1 MIELAWGAALR
12 MIQALLQ
19 GSPFIFTGLCITGML
34 SRLMGHADTKRLF
47 GSNSLSS
54 LMQSWLIGMLL
65 PGCSLGVIPICR
77 QLRASGIAIGTI
89 FAFALSSPLFDPL
102 SLLYGLTLSKPF
114 TILAFAG
121 CSLVVVT
128 LSGAIFDWLY
138 PDTEVHLPQ
147 PPAPPPGIKRI
158 LAVGVDMA
166 RETVGHT
173 AGLIGIGILGVGLLA
188 VILPTGSLQRSMAHD
203 NPWSPLVMTGV
214 AIPAY
219 ATPMTAMGQLGSMFQ
234 HGNSIGAA
242 FILLTF
248 GAGMNLGLI
257 AWMWLNYGWRKL
269 AVWFGLMLLVV
280 VGLSYGIERPL
291 YPRDVEPVNHTHAFD
306 GYCAPFAPNSMPAG
320 GHLAEIIR
328 RVRLET
334 QPHEWFGAG
343 ILALLALV
351 GGLLRVV
358 DPSRRIDA
366 WLVRQPAEVSGRTS
380 SRYDVEVPGPVLAM
394 VGLAGI
400 VAMSV
405 VGCYSYYPPPS
416 EVLEELSV
424 ARTEAASAATSGNRE
439 HALHW
444 IPVCEGWNRRLVVG
458 TYLRHWKVSDYHLMK
473 SRLLQDRL
481 EALEH
486 AVEDGDTPD
495 EVREHALAASRAY
508 TRLSQAYRSEPLE

>member
-1 MIELAWGAALR
+1 MTELAWGAVLR

-19 GSPFIFTGLCITGML
+19 GAPFIFTGFCIAGML

-54 LMQSWLIGMLL
+54 LAQSWLIGMLL

-114 TILAFAG
+114 TILAFAC

-138 PDTEVHLPQ
+138 PDTEVHLPE
-147 PPAPPPGIKRI
+147 PPAPPHGIKRI
-158 LAVGVDMA
+158 LAIGVEMA
-166 RETVGHT
+166 HETVGRT

-188 VILPTGSLQRSMAHD
+188 VVLPRGALQQSMAHD
-203 NPWSPLVMTGV
+203 NPWSPLVMTGI

-248 GAGMNLGLI
+248 GAGMNLGLV

-291 YPRDVEPVNHTHAFD
+291 YPRDIEPAGHTHAFD
-306 GYCAPFAPNSMPAG
+306 GYCAPFATDSTPAVG
-320 GHLAEIIR
+320 YPAEIIR
-328 RVRLET
+328 KIRLET

-343 ILALLALV
+343 AMAVLAMV
-351 GGLLRVV
+351 GVLLRVF

-366 WLVRQPAEVSGRTS
+366 WLVRRPTPSSGRTTP
-380 SRYDVEVPGPVLAM
+380 RYDMEVPGPVLAL

-405 VGCYSYYPPPS
+405 VGCYAYYPPPR
-416 EVLEELSV
+416 EALEELSI
-424 ARTEAASAATSGNRE
+424 ARGEAASAAISGNRE

-458 TYLRHWKVSDYHLMK
+458 TYLRRWKVSDYHRMKARLM
-473 SRLLQDRL
+473 QDRL
-481 EALEH
+481 EEMEH
-486 AVEDGDTPD
+486 AIEDNDD
-495 EVREHALAASRAY
+495 REEIHEHAIAMSRAFMF
-508 TRLSQAYRSEPLE
+508 LSHAYRSEPLE

>member
-1 MIELAWGAALR
+1 
-12 MIQALLQ
+12 
-19 GSPFIFTGLCITGML
+19 
-34 SRLMGHADTKRLF
+34 
-47 GSNSLSS
+47 
-54 LMQSWLIGMLL
+54 
-65 PGCSLGVIPICR
+65 
-77 QLRASGIAIGTI
+77 
-89 FAFALSSPLFDPL
+89 
-102 SLLYGLTLSKPF
+102 
-114 TILAFAG
+114 
-121 CSLVVVT
+121 
-128 LSGAIFDWLY
+128 
-138 PDTEVHLPQ
+138 
-147 PPAPPPGIKRI
+147 
-158 LAVGVDMA
+158 
-166 RETVGHT
+166 
-173 AGLIGIGILGVGLLA
+173 
-188 VILPTGSLQRSMAHD
+188 
-203 NPWSPLVMTGV
+203 
-214 AIPAY
+214 
-219 ATPMTAMGQLGSMFQ
+219 
-234 HGNSIGAA
+234 
-242 FILLTF
+242 
-248 GAGMNLGLI
+248 
-257 AWMWLNYGWRKL
+257 
-269 AVWFGLMLLVV
+269 
-280 VGLSYGIERPL
+280 
-291 YPRDVEPVNHTHAFD
+291 
-306 GYCAPFAPNSMPAG
+306 MPAG